1 MPQGSSK
8 TDRLFQAT
16 RQALNTASFRAN
28 QYKQVVQKKIDLGA
42 IHKKIEQLHTELG
55 KQMDDLFQAGQKDLL
70 ADTEVA
76 RLLEK
81 LVSLKQAAALLE
93 EEIELIRTEPAAD
106 EEPPAEETASTDNDP
121 EDEKAD
127 RG

>member
-1 MPQGSSK
+1 MSQDSSK
-8 TDRLFQAT
+8 TDRLLQAT
-16 RQALNTASFRAN
+16 RQALNTASLRAN

-55 KQMDDLFQAGQKDLL
+55 KQVDDLYQAGQKEIL
-70 ADTEVA
+70 ANPEAA

-93 EEIELIRTEPAAD
+93 EEIELIRTETTDAK
-106 EEPPAEETASTDNDP
+106 EEPQPQPEPAEGDDKES
-121 EDEKAD
+121 
-127 RG
+127 